1 MDHLGRSLAIGASL
15 LCYDYA
21 LKPFKME
28 FLPLTPEDVNHIAM
42 LARLGID
49 ERDIPAY
56 ASNLSR
62 IIEFVDQLNEAETDA
77 VEPMAHPLA
86 KPQRLRGDEVAEE
99 DRRELYQRNAPA
111 VEEALYTV
119 PRVIE

>member
-1 MDHLGRSLAIGASL
+1 MD
-15 LCYDYA
+15 
-21 LKPFKME
+21 
-28 FLPLTPEDVNHIAM
+28 FLPLTPDDVNNIAM
-42 LARLGID
+42 LARLRID
-49 ERDIPAY
+49 RRDIPAY

-62 IIEFVDQLNEAETDA
+62 IIEFVNQLNAADTDA
-77 VEPMAHPLA
+77 VTPMAHPLD
-86 KPQRLRGDEVAEE
+86 KPQRLRVDEVAEE

>member
-1 MDHLGRSLAIGASL
+1 
-15 LCYDYA
+15 
-21 LKPFKME
+21 ME